1 MYLTEAE
8 DIFKKWQENTKL
20 CKKKKNVNDLDNH
33 DGVITD
39 LEPDILEC
47 EVKQALGNITMS
59 KASRGDGNP
68 AELFQIQKDDAVEVL
83 HAICQ
88 FSNLKNSAVATVV
101 EKVFSLQS
109 PQKSMPKNIQATTQL
124 HSSHT
129 LAK

>member
-1 MYLTEAE
+1 M
-8 DIFKKWQENTKL
+8 
-20 CKKKKNVNDLDNH
+20 
-33 DGVITD
+33 ITD

-109 PQKSMPKNIQATTQL
+109 PQKSMPENIQATTQV

>member
-1 MYLTEAE
+1 M
-8 DIFKKWQENTKL
+8 
-20 CKKKKNVNDLDNH
+20 
-33 DGVITD
+33 ITD

-88 FSNLKNSAVATVV
+88 FSNLKNSAV

>member
-1 MYLTEAE
+1 
-8 DIFKKWQENTKL
+8 
-20 CKKKKNVNDLDNH
+20 
-33 DGVITD
+33 
-39 LEPDILEC
+39 
-47 EVKQALGNITMS
+47 MS

-124 HSSHT
+124 HSFHMPSMVMLKMYKLGFNST
-129 LAK
+129 WTENFQMYKLD